1 MKQIINHFIIGTV
14 LGLSFIS
21 PLQAGVVDSEL
32 EAQLKTVK
40 PVQLVSVIITLKSRA
55 NTNAIIDKDS
65 SVRRRKMIQA
75 MRNHS
80 NLKHPALLTF
90 LKANGATDIK
100 PLWINNSIAAK
111 IPAKL
116 IRKLAKRP
124 GVAGVYLD
132 ATLSVPLSGATTYA
146 VPEWNLTAIHAPD
159 LWAQGQ
165 SAQGVVVANMDTGVD
180 ILHPDLATRY
190 RGGANSWFDPHGQN
204 TTPTDLAGA
213 VSGHGTQTMGL
224 ILGGDTGGTTIGT
237 APGAQW
243 IAAKIFNNQGTAQES
258 HFHLSFQ
265 WLLDP
270 DNNPLTD
277 DAPDVVNGSFQ
288 TALSGVCDTRFQ
300 ADIQALKTAGISV
313 VFAAG
318 NSGPGMSS
326 SSSPANN
333 PGSFAAGAVDN
344 LSAIAYFSARGPA
357 PLACGGGLF
366 PNIVAP
372 GVDVITSDLTFAGM
386 ASYAFVSG
394 TSFAAPHVAGGMA
407 LLKGSFPTVEVTALE
422 SALVDSATDLGAAGP
437 DNEYGYGML
446 NVLAAY
452 NILAA
457 GGQNPVG
464 VGDSYMLDEDTT
476 LTVPVSGVLGNDS
489 DPQNNPLTAL
499 PDTNVTHGTLVLNA
513 DGSLSYTPDNNYHG
527 NDSFTYKATDGTNL
541 SGAVTVVLTINPIN
555 DAPVAQ
561 ADTATVSISASTAIP
576 VLVNDSD
583 PENSPLTP
591 VIDSIPV
598 NGTVSV
604 NLDGTILYTHNGSQT
619 VSDSFTYH
627 VTDGDLSSNT
637 VTVDLTVTPVTLG
650 ALPDSYNIAEDNA
663 LNVPAPGVL
672 SNDSPSTGLSMQLVS
687 GPAHAASFS
696 ANADGSFSYTPV
708 ADFGGTD
715 SFIYKASDGAAL
727 TDNTTVT
734 ITVDPVNDAPVAVND
749 GVYTINAGQVLNVA
763 AASGVLIND
772 SDIENNTLG
781 AVLASSPSAGSL
793 TLNADGSFS
802 FNATGVA
809 AGTYSFS
816 YMANDGMAAN
826 NLSNSAT
833 ATITVIANTAPTA
846 NGDTFLFRPNVL
858 RTVNV
863 AGPLGSGVLM
873 NDTDAENNALT
884 AQYVAASLSGGGTLN
899 FNTNGSFTYTKTT
912 TASSSFRYLANDGIL
927 LSLPATGTTV
937 NLRADA
943 APTTVADNC
952 LYTISSNTA
961 TVPAR
966 CIVLANKIIKMKVAL
981 NDTDSNTVTNIPSD
995 GIGKTVVVNSAVITA
1010 VGSGVNVLAN
1020 AQCGQVARGTAPG
1033 ARGTIINNC
1042 DGTVTVTVA
1051 IGNNVNAIAYS
1062 YKVSDDLGA
1071 QSSARSVTLS
1081 VQP

>member
-1 MKQIINHFIIGTV
+1 MKPLITRLIIGTV
-14 LGLSFIS
+14 LGLSFIC

-32 EAQLKTVK
+32 ETQLKAIA
-40 PVQLVSVIITLKSRA
+40 PDQLVSVIITLKTRA
-55 NTNAIIDKDS
+55 DTNAIKDKDK
-65 SVRRRKMIQA
+65 VQRRAKIIKA
-75 MRNHS
+75 MRDHA

-90 LKANGATDIK
+90 LKANGATNIK
-100 PLWINNSIAAK
+100 PLWIVNSIAAK
-111 IPAKL
+111 VPASL
-116 IRKLAKRP
+116 IRKLSKRP
-124 GVAGVYLD
+124 GVARVYID

-146 VPEWNLTAIHAPD
+146 VPEWNLSAVHAPE
-159 LWAQGQ
+159 LWALGQ
-165 SAQGVVVANMDTGVD
+165 TANGVVVANMDTGVD
-180 ILHPDLATRY
+180 VLHPDLATRY
-190 RGGANSWFDPHGQN
+190 RGGTNSWYDPHGQN
-204 TTPTDLAGA
+204 PLPTDLAGA

-224 ILGGDTGGTTIGT
+224 IVGGDSGGSTIGT

-258 HFHLSFQ
+258 HFHQSFQ
-265 WLLDP
+265 WMLDP
-270 DNNPLTD
+270 DSNPLTD

-288 TALSGVCDTRFQ
+288 TALSDVCDTRFE
-300 ADIQALKTAGISV
+300 ADVQALKTAGIAV

-318 NSGPGMSS
+318 NSGPAMSS

-333 PGSFAAGAVDN
+333 PGSFSTGAVDYFA
-344 LSAIAYFSARGPA
+344 AIADFSARGPA
-357 PLACGGGLF
+357 PAACGGGLF

-372 GVDVITSDLTFAGM
+372 GVDLITSDLTFAGQ
-386 ASYAFVSG
+386 ASYAVVSG

-407 LLKGSFPTVEVTALE
+407 LLIGSFPNIAVTALE
-422 SALVDSATDLGAAGP
+422 SALIDSATDLGVAGP

-464 VGDSYMLDEDTT
+464 VNDSYILDEDIT
-476 LTVPVSGVLGNDS
+476 LTVPAAGVLGNDN
-489 DPQNNPLTAL
+489 DPQNTPITAIL
-499 PDTNVTHGTLVLNA
+499 DTDVTHGLLTLNA
-513 DGSLSYTPDNNYHG
+513 DGSFSYTPASNYNG
-527 NDSFTYKATDGTNL
+527 TDSFTYKVTDGTNL

-561 ADTATVSISASTAIP
+561 ADTASVSMSASIAIP

-583 PENSPLTP
+583 PESSPLTP
-591 VIDSIPV
+591 VVDSNPV

-619 VSDSFTYH
+619 AADNFTYH
-627 VTDGDLSSNT
+627 VSDGDLISNT
-637 VTVDLTVTPVTLG
+637 VSVSITVTPP
-650 ALPDSYNIAEDNA
+650 ALAAVADSYNTSEDTP
-663 LNVPAPGVL
+663 LNVAAPGIL
-672 SNDSPSTGLSMQLVS
+672 SNDSPSSGLSAQLVS
-687 GPAHAASFS
+687 GPAHAASFLV
-696 ANADGSFSYTPV
+696 NADGSFSYTPV
-708 ADFGGTD
+708 ADFNGTD
-715 SFIYKASDGAAL
+715 SFVYKASDGTTL

-734 ITVDPVNDAPVAVND
+734 ITVDPVNDAPIAVND

-772 SDIENNTLG
+772 SDVENNTLG
-781 AVLASSPSAGSL
+781 AVLVSPPSAGSL

-802 FNATGVA
+802 FNANGVA

-846 NGDTFLFRPNVL
+846 SGDTFLFRANVL

-863 AGPLGSGVLM
+863 AGPLGLGVLK

-912 TASSSFRYLANDGIL
+912 STISSFRYLANDGIL

-937 NLRADA
+937 NLRSDA

-952 LYTISSNTA
+952 KYDISNNAA

-966 CIVLANKIIKMKVAL
+966 CIVLANKTIKMTVAL

-995 GIGKTVVVNSAVITA
+995 GIGKTVVANTA
-1010 VGSGVNVLAN
+1010 LVTSVGSGVNVLAN

-1033 ARGTIINNC
+1033 SRGTLTNNC

-1051 IGNNVNAIAYS
+1051 NGNNVNAIGYS

-1071 QSSARSVTLS
+1071 QSSARAVTLS